1 MELME
6 YLSKDLILP
15 ELSSTTK
22 QEVLKELV
30 RPLENKF
37 PKFNTKNAYKVLL
50 EREQLG
56 STGIGDGV
64 AIPHGKLREL
74 NKIVVVVG
82 RSFLGVD
89 FDALDKKP
97 CHIFFLVL
105 APENVAGLHL
115 RILAHIS
122 RILKD
127 PGFRQAFMEAKGV
140 DGIWNLLGA
149 H

>member
-1 MELME
+1 MQLSEF
-6 YLSKDLILP
+6 LSKDLILP
-15 ELSSTTK
+15 ELKSTTK

-30 RPLENKF
+30 KPLEGKF
-37 PKFNTKNAYKVLL
+37 PGLNIKNAYKVLI

-64 AIPHGKLREL
+64 AIPHGKLHEL
-74 NKIVVVVG
+74 NKIIVVVG

-122 RILKD
+122 RLLKD
-127 PGFRQAFMEAKGV
+127 PEFRQSFMEAEGV
-140 DGIWNLLGA
+140 EGIWDLLTSG
-149 H
+149 

>member
-1 MELME
+1 ME

-15 ELSSTTK
+15 ELKSTTK

-30 RPLENKF
+30 KPLEGKF
-37 PKFNTKNAYKVLL
+37 PKLNTKNAYKVLL

-127 PGFRQAFMEAKGV
+127 PEFRQAFMEAEGV

-149 H
+149 E

>member
-1 MELME
+1 MQLSE
-6 YLSKDLILP
+6 YVKKEFIIP
-15 ELSSTTK
+15 ELKSTTK
-22 QEVLKELV
+22 QEVLRELLV
-30 RPLENKF
+30 PFETEFLKLNI
-37 PKFNTKNAYKVLL
+37 KNAYNVLI

-64 AIPHGKLREL
+64 AIPHGKLKEIE
-74 NKIVVVVG
+74 NIIISVG
-82 RSFLGVD
+82 RSFQGID

-122 RILKD
+122 RLLKD
-127 PGFRQAFMEAKGV
+127 QEFRHGFMEAKGV
-140 DGIWNLLGA
+140 DEIWELLTSV
-149 H
+149 

>member
-15 ELSSTTK
+15 ELKSTTK

-30 RPLENKF
+30 KPLEGKF
-37 PKFNTKNAYKVLL
+37 PKLNTKNAYKVLL

-127 PGFRQAFMEAKGV
+127 PEFRQAFMEAEGV

-149 H
+149 E

>member
-1 MELME
+1 MELTE

-15 ELSSTTK
+15 ELKSTTK

-30 RPLENKF
+30 KPLEGKF
-37 PKFNTKNAYKVLL
+37 PKLNIKNAYKVLL

-127 PGFRQAFMEAKGV
+127 PAFRQAFMEAKGV

>member
-1 MELME
+1 MELTE

-15 ELSSTTK
+15 ELKATTK

-30 RPLENKF
+30 KPLEGKF
-37 PKFNTKNAYKVLL
+37 PKLNIKNAYKVLL

-74 NKIVVVVG
+74 NKIIVVIG

-122 RILKD
+122 RILKE
-127 PGFRQAFMEAKGV
+127 PGFRRAFMEAEGV
-140 DGIWNLLGA
+140 EGIWKLLQAG
-149 H
+149 